1 MPELGG
7 PKAYLD
13 LDEIWLAKGDE
24 IWVGLQL
31 IHIPGLHQ
39 GQSVHRTLLLEE
51 ETQEGAVKLL
61 LN

>member
-7 PKAYLD
+7 WEAYLD
-13 LDEIWLAKGDE
+13 LDEIWLAKGNE

-39 GQSVHRTLLLEE
+39 GQSVHRTLFLEA
-51 ETQEGAVKLL
+51 ETQGGAVKLL